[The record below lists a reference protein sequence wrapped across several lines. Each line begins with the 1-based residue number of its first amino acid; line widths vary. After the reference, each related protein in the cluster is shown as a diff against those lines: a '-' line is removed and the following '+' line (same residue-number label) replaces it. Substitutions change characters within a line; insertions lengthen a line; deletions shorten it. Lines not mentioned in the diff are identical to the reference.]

1 MLLEP
6 VVGTAGCLLD
16 VNSWLALVF
25 VTVEPAGI
33 IAVWIRWESADDGVG
48 ITARRRCDEGDS
60 VSMVVLSRSPPGK
73 VCLRGVNC
81 RSLID
86 RRSSP
91 FGVLD
96 PSGQCTWDFFNEL
109 ARDKDRGV
117 VFSDTKIRWSWLDS
131 TYGPLYELIS
141 QAESNS
147 INIDSNRRNF
157 TVETPSVWFS
167 PSCVAVGFPS
177 VLRKDFWLS

>member
-1 MLLEP
+1 M
-6 VVGTAGCLLD
+6 VWTAGCLLD

-48 ITARRRCDEGDS
+48 ITARRRCDDGDS
-60 VSMVVLSRSPPGK
+60 VSMAVLSRSPPGK

-81 RSLID
+81 RSLIE

-91 FGVLD
+91 FGVVD
-96 PSGQCTWDFFNEL
+96 PSGQCTCDFFTEL

-117 VFSDTKIRWSWLDS
+117 MFSDTKIRWSWLDS

-141 QAESNS
+141 QTESRL
-147 INIDSNRRNF
+147 IDIYSNHRNL

-167 PSCVAVGFPS
+167 PSCVTIDFPS
-177 VLRKDFWLS
+177 VLRTGFWLS